1 MSVPNLGA
9 MRAVAERLDRV
20 RLPYAFVGGS
30 VVNLLIDHPE
40 LTPARP
46 TDDVDVII
54 EIISGARYS
63 DVEARLRAV
72 GFSHDMQPGAPKC
85 RWMLGPL
92 TVDIMPTE
100 GAALGLNT
108 AWFAEALA
116 SSRLQTVA
124 HSEFRL
130 ISPVAFLATK
140 FTAFLDRGDRDYYGS
155 HDLEDFIT
163 VVDGRAEIVAEVGRA
178 PLGLRCRSIAHDR
191 QGSTSA
197 VVEPAKHFG
206 GRDFTP
212 SQKRTRFTR
221 SLTKRCTNRGRG
233 RSRRVVA

>member
-1 MSVPNLGA
+1 

-20 RLPYAFVGGS
+20 GLPYAFVGGS

-54 EIISGARYS
+54 EIISARYS

-116 SSRLQTVA
+116 SSTLQTVA

-140 FTAFLDRGDRDYYGS
+140 FTAFLDRGDREYYGS

-178 PLGLRCRSIAHDR
+178 PLGLRRFVITSIRQLLSDSKFRDALPGHLPPEEEDR
-191 QGSTSA
+191 IVLLRRKLEGIA
-197 VVEPAKHFG
+197 NL
-206 GRDFTP
+206 
-212 SQKRTRFTR
+212 
-221 SLTKRCTNRGRG
+221 SLLLE
-233 RSRRVVA
+233 

>member
-20 RLPYAFVGGS
+20 GLPYAFVGGS
-30 VVNLLIDHPE
+30 VVNLLIDHLE

-63 DVEARLRAV
+63 DVEAKLRPV

-100 GAALGLNT
+100 
-108 AWFAEALA
+108 
-116 SSRLQTVA
+116 
-124 HSEFRL
+124 
-130 ISPVAFLATK
+130 
-140 FTAFLDRGDRDYYGS
+140 
-155 HDLEDFIT
+155 
-163 VVDGRAEIVAEVGRA
+163 
-178 PLGLRCRSIAHDR
+178 
-191 QGSTSA
+191 
-197 VVEPAKHFG
+197 
-206 GRDFTP
+206 
-212 SQKRTRFTR
+212 
-221 SLTKRCTNRGRG
+221 
-233 RSRRVVA
+233 

>member
-1 MSVPNLGA
+1 M
-9 MRAVAERLDRV
+9 
-20 RLPYAFVGGS
+20 
-30 VVNLLIDHPE
+30 
-40 LTPARP
+40 
-46 TDDVDVII
+46 DVII

-116 SSRLQTVA
+116 SSTLQTVA

-178 PLGLRCRSIAHDR
+178 PLGLRRFVITSIRQLLSESKFRDALPGHLPPEEEDR
-191 QGSTSA
+191 IVLLRRKLEGIA
-197 VVEPAKHFG
+197 NF
-206 GRDFTP
+206 
-212 SQKRTRFTR
+212 
-221 SLTKRCTNRGRG
+221 SLLLE
-233 RSRRVVA
+233 

>member
-20 RLPYAFVGGS
+20 GFPYAFVGGS

-63 DVEARLRAV
+63 EVEAQLRAV
-72 GFSHDMQPGAPKC
+72 GFSHDMQPGAPQC
-85 RWMLGPL
+85 RWMLGSAI
-92 TVDIMPTE
+92 VDIMPTE

-108 AWFAEALA
+108 AWFAEAVATSTL
-116 SSRLQTVA
+116 RTVA
-124 HSEFRL
+124 HSELRL

-140 FTAFLDRGDRDYYGS
+140 FTAFLDRGDRDYYVS

-163 VVDGRAEIVAEVGRA
+163 VIDGRTKIVAEVDRA
-178 PLGLRCRSIAHDR
+178 SPGLRRFLITSIQQLLSDPHFCDALPGHLPPEEEDRIVLLRSKLEGIATLALPEH
-191 QGSTSA
+191 
-197 VVEPAKHFG
+197 
-206 GRDFTP
+206 
-212 SQKRTRFTR
+212 
-221 SLTKRCTNRGRG
+221 
-233 RSRRVVA
+233 